1 MAAGIQ
7 FTRLVSSSRFG
18 DCAVDYALQRACE
31 EAFEHVLGGL
41 GVGASAP
48 FAATLNRARL
58 DNSIG
63 KIWSTKLTSRERAPR
78 GRRYRSRLTRLTSR
92 CGFRNFH
99 EISGCHV
106 VDVAIYRNVIGNQ
119 WVISDTHDILD
130 DALRIV
136 RECQPIDVAALDRPR
151 PIAGVTPAIL
161 VQCCSLQTAR

>member
-1 MAAGIQ
+1 MRIRGSMAAGIQ

-18 DCAVDYALQRACE
+18 DCAVDYALQRACK

-78 GRRYRSRLTRLTSR
+78 GRRYRSRRPSPGAPRWQAGRIKSR
-92 CGFRNFH
+92 
-99 EISGCHV
+99 
-106 VDVAIYRNVIGNQ
+106 
-119 WVISDTHDILD
+119 T
-130 DALRIV
+130 
-136 RECQPIDVAALDRPR
+136 
-151 PIAGVTPAIL
+151 
-161 VQCCSLQTAR
+161 